1 MLIPWPFS
9 ADPFEFQGFFHRNGD
24 TKGQLDRGPA
34 LGPAIVALDGVR
46 QPESRGRNDPGG
58 VVVTIWT

>member
-1 MLIPWPFS
+1 MLIPWPFLLIPS
-9 ADPFEFQGFFHRNGD
+9 DSRDSHQNGD

-34 LGPAIVALDGVR
+34 LGPAIVALDGVG